1 MQDELLLARARKQ
14 ANKMVSYFMSQ
25 PNGLWHLI
33 ATISKLPRFEGA
45 YEEELRKELC
55 EKASSSVMQSGLSE
69 ILPLVATSGLCAADI
84 NKICRAL

>member
-1 MQDELLLARARKQ
+1 
-14 ANKMVSYFMSQ
+14 MVAYFMSQ

-55 EKASSSVMQSGLSE
+55 EKASSLYQRSTLE
-69 ILPLVATSGLCAADI
+69 L
-84 NKICRAL
+84 N